1 MKLLCGFYPVF
12 MCFFPLLLVKHN
24 AWILSW
30 FISFSNPPAPDIP
43 YKDES
48 TKAITNNNMIDYLL
62 ELEYQF
68 SI

>member
-1 MKLLCGFYPVF
+1 MLG
-12 MCFFPLLLVKHN
+12 FFPDLFHS
-24 AWILSW
+24 AI
-30 FISFSNPPAPDIP
+30 PPAPDIP